1 MSMNITSLH
10 GIAFRKMVLAKE
22 STAVAMK
29 GNCIGAN
36 KPERTKLHLLK
47 L

>member
-1 MSMNITSLH
+1 
-10 GIAFRKMVLAKE
+10 
-22 STAVAMK
+22 VAMK

-47 L
+47 LW